1 MAMAAEVVAA
11 PAVAA
16 RAAQLGV
23 PREAESALPAAGSV
37 GALELAA
44 ADEGTTQAPPDR
56 HLVAKLAAPKGAV
69 ARDALPMVAT
79 AAAVA
84 ALGRVVDAEV
94 PVAEARSAAGARLA
108 TGEVAEVAEVAEAI
122 GASVV
127 AGVLQEAKEAEEAV
141 KLAEAAAWILRRE
154 QLRADRVLHK
164 SLQAAVKNKK
174 MGDFRL
180 AVKAEI
186 MFMAAG
192 DHAEERRER
201 DTERQLERGEE
212 ALARMALAAEEC
224 VAAALDD
231 VLACAADAPAKE
243 AGI

>member
-108 TGEVAEVAEVAEAI
+108 AGEVAEVAEVAEAAKTAVA
-122 GASVV
+122 ASAAARAAAAVAAADSAAAQAVREAADEAAQATRAAVLAAAVASAAAAAAAAIAAVVV
-127 AGVLQEAKEAEEAV
+127 AGAALVAV
-141 KLAEAAAWILRRE
+141 AAVAAVEAA
-154 QLRADRVLHK
+154 RV
-164 SLQAAVKNKK
+164 
-174 MGDFRL
+174 G
-180 AVKAEI
+180 
-186 MFMAAG
+186 
-192 DHAEERRER
+192 
-201 DTERQLERGEE
+201 
-212 ALARMALAAEEC
+212 
-224 VAAALDD
+224 VAPGMVRPVVMRWHL
-231 VLACAADAPAKE
+231 LWT
-243 AGI
+243 